1 MGPELQLERRVAV
14 VRGALE
20 LREVVGESEG
30 GGSERLQQEPV
41 GPVEG
46 QGRRHVLVDHV
57 ECRPLK
63 NDDVTSGFKIIDYKL
78 NRPIQKGFRES
89 GERGL
94 NNPVAEKPS

>member
-30 GGSERLQQEPV
+30 GGGERLQQEPV

-57 ECRPLK
+57 ERRPLK
-63 NDDVTSGFKIIDYKL
+63 SDDVTSGLMLLK
-78 NRPIQKGFRES
+78 
-89 GERGL
+89 
-94 NNPVAEKPS
+94 